1 MSAELRPWIG
11 KPPRSELPEPEGY
24 TLLRHEQIPLTPAA
38 LLGLALFPIWGII
51 FVLAMSI
58 LGGRTSYEF
67 TITLWGFLAAI
78 GVIALTTALH
88 EIIHGLA
95 ALLAGQ
101 RPSFGMGKG
110 YFYTTIQ
117 GSVSWGQYLAIAL
130 SPGIAIGAG
139 SIIGALIW
147 PEAAGWLMFAS
158 MFNASG
164 VGGDLWMAR
173 RVLAAPRNS
182 RFYDLADGF
191 AVYIPDSDLT
201 QRP

>member
-11 KPPRSELPEPEGY
+11 KPPRTELPEPEGY
-24 TLLRHEQIPLTPAA
+24 QLLRHERIPLTPAA
-38 LLGLALFPIWGII
+38 LLGLVLFPVWGVI

-58 LGGRTSYEF
+58 LGGRTSYTF
-67 TITLWGFLAAI
+67 TISLWSVVGAI
-78 GVIALTTALH
+78 GIVALTTVLH

-95 ALLAGQ
+95 ALLSGQ

-110 YFYTTIQ
+110 FFYTTIQ
-117 GSVSWGQYLAIAL
+117 GSVSWGQYMAIAL
-130 SPGIAIGAG
+130 SPGIVIGAG
-139 SIIGALIW
+139 AIIGALIW
-147 PEAAGWLMFAS
+147 PAAAGWLMFAS

-173 RVLAAPRNS
+173 RVLAAPRDA

-191 AVYIPDSDLT
+191 AVYGPETDAT
-201 QRP
+201 PRP